1 MNREAMRLSV
11 ITARGTARLKYAHR
25 RVIKQ
30 QRRRKPAPLSAPL
43 GNRNNGL
50 PLASLE
56 ATLGLIDHVNAA
68 LAAHDTIVAVT
79 PAQRFQ

>member
-1 MNREAMRLSV
+1 MNREAIAVSL
-11 ITARGTARLKYAHR
+11 ITARGAARLKYPHR

-50 PLASLE
+50 PLAGLE
-56 ATLGLIDHVNAA
+56 ATLGLIDHVNAS
-68 LAAHDTIVAVT
+68 AAHDTIVAVT